1 MNKYNTSSEHK
12 WWSYLWLRGETFL
25 VSVILLNLGL
35 AAVLGYYTPHL
46 IADFYQSLNSDTEF
60 SKQFSALVILYIAEY
75 FNRSFY
81 LLTCN
86 RYVQLLLNNVREQSY
101 SRWLKSSLK
110 GKKNQEEY
118 PMGEVLARLMSDT
131 ESIREVVGSGSFA
144 IFIDIL
150 FIFFCL
156 ISFLELNSSTGIYL
170 FVAEIAACWLLILG
184 SKKMAT
190 VFMEV
195 RRLTGYL
202 SRVVTDLTN
211 GLKELFFNRHNH
223 YALTRGEKVFEEFLD
238 KQLKANVWD
247 ASYYSA
253 AESLYPILIAVVM
266 IVIPF
271 TQVVEVAILAALF
284 DLIQKSITPIKD
296 VAGKISVIQRAKTGI
311 ERLHQFNES
320 FPHHSEE
327 AASTPLD
334 LNELSVSIHSFS
346 YHHHEAQRN
355 FELKDI
361 NLQMKKGQIVGI
373 VGESGCGKST
383 FLKLLSAQYGAF
395 SGEAVINGSSKFDL
409 SNDSELLK
417 LTPYMSLISQDSH
430 VFSENLAFNIG
441 LGKTDGLEDFWAYAS
456 KQIPYLLRWGVNLSA
471 PIEPNKISMGQK
483 QLISGLR
490 ALYLNKKVIMLDEI
504 SSGLDPELEKAYR
517 DLLHLLRERSM
528 TIIVTHRLET
538 ILEADQVILM
548 DAGRVVATGRHQQMM
563 NNPNYQSFIEHLHS

>member
-1 MNKYNTSSEHK
+1 M
-12 WWSYLWLRGETFL
+12 
-25 VSVILLNLGL
+25 
-35 AAVLGYYTPHL
+35 AAVLGYYTPRL
-46 IADFYQSLNSDTEF
+46 IADFYQSLTSNSVF
-60 SKQFSALVILYIAEY
+60 AKQFSLLVTLYIAEY
-75 FNRSFY
+75 FNRSLY
-81 LLTCN
+81 LLACN

-101 SRWLKSSLK
+101 SRWLKSSLRRSK
-110 GKKNQEEY
+110 AHEDY

-170 FVAEIAACWLLILG
+170 FVAEILACWLLILG
-184 SKKMAT
+184 SRKMAT

-211 GLKELFFNRHNH
+211 GLKELFFNRHDH
-223 YALTRGEKVFEEFLD
+223 YALRRGEKVFEEFLD
-238 KQLKANVWD
+238 KQLKANIWD

-320 FPHHSEE
+320 FPNQDQE
-327 AASTPLD
+327 APVVDLE
-334 LNELSVSIHSFS
+334 LNELKVKINSFS
-346 YHHHEAQRN
+346 YHNQLSQTA

-361 NLQMKKGQIVGI
+361 ELDLKIGQIIGI

-383 FLKLLSAQYGAF
+383 LLKLLSAQYGAF
-395 SGEAVINGSSKFDL
+395 DGTAELNQSKTFNL
-409 SNDSELLK
+409 SHDQELLK

-430 VFSENLAFNIG
+430 AFSENLEFNIG
-441 LGKTDGLEDFWAYAS
+441 LGKTEGMSDFWIYAS
-456 KQIPYLLRWGVNLSA
+456 KQIPYLTRWGLGLADTV
-471 PIEPNKISMGQK
+471 EPNKISMGQK

-538 ILEADQVILM
+538 ILEADQVFLM
-548 DAGRVVATGRHQQMM
+548 DAGRVMAHGRHQQMVDI
-563 NNPNYQSFIEHLHS
+563 PAYRSFIEHLHS

>member
-1 MNKYNTSSEHK
+1 MSTYKASSEHK
-12 WWSYLWLRGETFL
+12 WWSYLYLSGQTFL
-25 VSVILLNLGL
+25 VSFILVNLCI
-35 AAVLGYYTPHL
+35 AAVLGYYTPQL
-46 IADFYQSLNSDTEF
+46 IAEFYQSLGSDSAFT
-60 SKQFSALVILYIAEY
+60 KQFSLLVILYISEY
-75 FNRSFY
+75 CNRSLY
-81 LLTCN
+81 LLACN
-86 RYVQLLLNNVREQSY
+86 RYVQLLLNKVREQSY
-101 SRWLKSSLK
+101 SRWLKSSLRRSK
-110 GKKNQEEY
+110 AHEDY

-156 ISFLELNSSTGIYL
+156 ISFLQLNSTTGVYL

-211 GLKELFFNRHNH
+211 GLKELFFNRHDH
-223 YALTRGEKVFEEFLD
+223 YALKRGEQVFEEFLD
-238 KQLKANVWD
+238 KQLKANIWD

-266 IVIPF
+266 IVIPY

-320 FPHHSEE
+320 FPPQDHHALETTLE
-327 AASTPLD
+327 LK
-334 LNELSVSIHSFS
+334 ELSLSINHFS
-346 YHHHEAQRN
+346 YHQHETQRA

-361 NLQMKKGQIVGI
+361 KLDLKIGEIIGI

-383 FLKLLSAQYGAF
+383 LLKLLSAQYGAF
-395 SGEAVINGSSKFDL
+395 DGSADLNDSLHFDL
-409 SNDSELLK
+409 NKDSELLK

-430 VFSENLAFNIG
+430 VFSENLEFNIG
-441 LGKTDGLEDFWAYAS
+441 LGKNEGVSEFWNYAS
-456 KQIPYLLRWGVNLSA
+456 TQIPYLTRWGVELSTQ
-471 PIEPNKISMGQK
+471 IDPNKISMGQK

-538 ILEADQVILM
+538 ILQADQVLLM
-548 DAGRVVATGRHQQMM
+548 DAGRVIAHGKHQQMTTI
-563 NNPNYQSFIEHLHS
+563 PAYQSFIDHLHS

>member
-1 MNKYNTSSEHK
+1 MSKYSTSSEHK
-12 WWSYLWLRGETFL
+12 WWNYLWLKGETFIVTFIL
-25 VSVILLNLGL
+25 VNLAI
-35 AAVLGYYTPHL
+35 AAVLGYFTPHL
-46 IADFYQSLNSDTEF
+46 IADFYQSLKSDVAFE
-60 SKQFSALVILYIAEY
+60 KQFSLLVILYIAEY
-75 FNRSFY
+75 CNRSLY
-81 LLTCN
+81 LLACN
-86 RYVQLLLNNVREQSY
+86 RYVQLLLNKVREQSY

-110 GKKNQEEY
+110 GKKNHEDY

-150 FIFFCL
+150 FIFSCL
-156 ISFLELNSSTGIYL
+156 ISFLQLNSSTGIYL
-170 FVAEIAACWLLILG
+170 FAAEILACWLLILG

-211 GLKELFFNRHNH
+211 GLKELFFNRHDH
-223 YALTRGEKVFEEFLD
+223 YALRRGEKVFEEFLD

-320 FPHHSEE
+320 FPHYSQEVPE
-327 AASTPLD
+327 AQL
-334 LNELSVSIHSFS
+334 ELAELEVSIEKFS
-346 YHHHEAQRN
+346 YHHHESQRS
-355 FELKDI
+355 FELRDI
-361 NLQMKKGQIVGI
+361 QLEMKMGQIIGI

-383 FLKLLSAQYGAF
+383 LLKLLSAQYGAF
-395 SGEAVINGSSKFDL
+395 DGSAQLNKTLHFDL
-409 SNDSELLK
+409 SKDTELLK

-430 VFSENLAFNIG
+430 VFSENLGFNIG
-441 LGKTDGLEDFWAYAS
+441 LGKTEGLSEFWMYAS
-456 KQIPYLLRWGVNLSA
+456 KQIPYLSRWGVNLETS
-471 PIEPNKISMGQK
+471 IEPNKISMGQK

-538 ILEADQVILM
+538 ILEADQVFLM
-548 DAGRVVATGRHQQMM
+548 DAGRVVAHGKHLQMM
-563 NNPNYQSFIEHLHS
+563 GIPAYQSFIEHLHS

>member
-1 MNKYNTSSEHK
+1 MRKYSTSSNHK
-12 WWSYLWLRGETFL
+12 WWSYLYLRGETFL
-25 VSVILLNLGL
+25 VGFILLNLCV
-35 AAVLGYYTPHL
+35 AAVLGYYTPRL
-46 IADFYQSLNSDTEF
+46 IADFYQSLTSDSVF
-60 SKQFSALVILYIAEY
+60 AKQFSLLVTLYIAEY
-75 FNRSFY
+75 FNRSLY
-81 LLTCN
+81 LLACN

-101 SRWLKSSLK
+101 SRWLKSSLRRSK
-110 GKKNQEEY
+110 AHEDY

-170 FVAEIAACWLLILG
+170 FVAEILACWLLILG
-184 SKKMAT
+184 SRKMAT

-211 GLKELFFNRHNH
+211 GLKELFFNRHDH
-223 YALTRGEKVFEEFLD
+223 YALRRGEKVFEEFLD
-238 KQLKANVWD
+238 KQLKANIWD

-320 FPHHSEE
+320 FPHQDQE
-327 AASTPLD
+327 APVVDLE
-334 LNELSVSIHSFS
+334 LNELKVKINSFS
-346 YHHHEAQRN
+346 YHHQQSQTA

-361 NLQMKKGQIVGI
+361 ELDLKIGQIIGI

-383 FLKLLSAQYGAF
+383 LLKLLSAQYGAF
-395 SGEAVINGSSKFDL
+395 DGTAELNLLKTFNL
-409 SNDSELLK
+409 SHDQELLK

-430 VFSENLAFNIG
+430 VFSENLEFNIG
-441 LGKTDGLEDFWAYAS
+441 LGKTEGMSDFWIYAS
-456 KQIPYLLRWGVNLSA
+456 KQIPYLTRWGLGLA
-471 PIEPNKISMGQK
+471 DTIEPNKISMGQK

-538 ILEADQVILM
+538 ILEADQVFLM
-548 DAGRVVATGRHQQMM
+548 DAGRIMAHGKHQQMVDI
-563 NNPNYQSFIEHLHS
+563 PAYRSFIEHLHS